1 MNRHFLGKLFLLFMI
16 LFSVVQSVWALDI
29 DDAIHA
35 MREGNFAEA
44 YCSLRPYADSGD
56 AEAQYNIGWM
66 YLNGYGLAINDSL
79 ALEWWQRAS
88 DQGYIDATFSM
99 AMLYSLGEG
108 QVKKDMDRAIDLYL
122 LAAEEGHD
130 DARSIIRSM
139 LQRDDRAIRNRKQQ
153 IVNTYGSMLGT
164 LKQVR
169 VKRINIRSG
178 PGLDQAI
185 VASAE
190 QGQVILALTEKNKW
204 TQVVLK
210 ANGNIAWVYTSLLE
224 DYADLEAEAAVTDE
238 MKAENET
245 VAEEAGKTEGED
257 LEF

>member
-1 MNRHFLGKLFLLFMI
+1 MTPRSLL
-16 LFSVVQSVWALDI
+16 LLLLLPLSVFPALALDI
-29 DDAIHA
+29 DDAVHA

-44 YCSLRPYADSGD
+44 YCILRPHADSGD

-79 ALEWWQRAS
+79 ALEWWQRAA
-88 DQGYIDATFSM
+88 DQGHIDAIFSM

-122 LAAEEGHD
+122 VAAEDGHE
-130 DARSIIRSM
+130 DARLIIRSM
-139 LQRDDRAIRNRKQQ
+139 LQRNDRAIRERKQH
-153 IVNTYGSMLGT
+153 IINTYGSMLGT

-169 VKRINIRSG
+169 IKRANVRSG
-178 PGLDQAI
+178 PGIDQAI

-190 QGQVILALTEKNKW
+190 QGDVILTLSEKGKW

-210 ANGNIAWVYTSLLE
+210 ENTGTAWIYTSLLE
-224 DYADLEAEAAVTDE
+224 DIADTEIPEAGEVEAD
-238 MKAENET
+238 NET
-245 VAEEAGKTEGED
+245 VTEEPDKGDE

>member
-1 MNRHFLGKLFLLFMI
+1 MKRYSSLSFLALLFLA
-16 LFSVVQSVWALDI
+16 SSTWALDI
-29 DDAIHA
+29 DDAVHA

-44 YCSLRPYADSGD
+44 YCLLRPHAESGD

-79 ALEWWQRAS
+79 ALEWWQRAA
-88 DQGYIDATFSM
+88 DQGHVDAIFSM

-122 LAAEEGHD
+122 LAAEDGHE
-130 DARSIIRSM
+130 DARMIIRSM
-139 LQRDDRAIRNRKQQ
+139 LQRNDRAIRDRKQQ

-169 VKRINIRSG
+169 VKRVNIRSG

-190 QGQVILALTEKNKW
+190 QGQAILTLSEKGKW

-210 ANGNIAWVYTSLLE
+210 DSGNIAWVYASLLE
-224 DYADLEAEAAVTDE
+224 DIADLETSVTDE
-238 MKAENET
+238 VKTEREAP
-245 VAEEAGKTEGED
+245 AEEVSEPEED
-257 LEF
+257 SDF

>member
-1 MNRHFLGKLFLLFMI
+1 MKRYSLLSLLALFFLT
-16 LFSVVQSVWALDI
+16 SSVWALDI
-29 DDAIHA
+29 DDAVHA

-44 YCSLRPYADSGD
+44 YCLLRPYADAGD

-79 ALEWWQRAS
+79 ALEWWQRAA
-88 DQGYIDATFSM
+88 DQGHIDAIFSM

-122 LAAEEGHD
+122 LAAEDGHE
-130 DARSIIRSM
+130 DARLIIRSM
-139 LQRDDRAIRNRKQQ
+139 LQRNDRAIRDRKQQ

-169 VKRINIRSG
+169 VKRVNIRSG
-178 PGLDQAI
+178 PGLGQAI

-190 QGQVILALTEKNKW
+190 QGQSILTLSEKGKW
-204 TQVVLK
+204 TQVILK
-210 ANGNIAWVYTSLLE
+210 DNGNIAWVYTSLLE
-224 DYADLEAEAAVTDE
+224 DTPDIETSVTDE
-238 MKAENET
+238 VKVDNET
-245 VAEEAGKTEGED
+245 VVEETGKTEDED
-257 LEF
+257 SEF

>member
-1 MNRHFLGKLFLLFMI
+1 MKRYSSFSLLALLFLA
-16 LFSVVQSVWALDI
+16 SSVWALDI
-29 DDAIHA
+29 DDAVHA

-44 YCSLRPYADSGD
+44 YCLLRPHAESGD

-79 ALEWWQRAS
+79 ALEWWQRAA
-88 DQGYIDATFSM
+88 DQGHVDAIFSM

-122 LAAEEGHD
+122 LAAEDGHE
-130 DARSIIRSM
+130 DARMIIRSM
-139 LQRDDRAIRNRKQQ
+139 LQRNDRAIRDRKQQ

-169 VKRINIRSG
+169 VKRVNIRSG

-190 QGQVILALTEKNKW
+190 QGQTILTLSEKGKW

-210 ANGNIAWVYTSLLE
+210 DKGNIAWVYTSLLE
-224 DYADLEAEAAVTDE
+224 DYADVEVPVADKVKADDE
-238 MKAENET
+238 TA
-245 VAEEAGKTEGED
+245 AEEVSKTEDED
-257 LEF
+257 LDF